1 MYLNAFI
8 LCGLICMLGQLL
20 IELTNLTPAHT
31 NTILV
36 VLGAFLSMIGVYDK
50 LVDFS
55 IAGASVPIT
64 NFGHILFKG
73 AYAGFLEDGFTG
85 LLQNIFSLTGGGLTV
100 TILIAFVIGILFKP
114 KH

>member
-8 LCGLICMLGQLL
+8 LCGLICALGQLL

-50 LVDFS
+50 LADFS

-73 AYAGFLEDGFTG
+73 VYTGFLEDGFTG

>member
-8 LCGLICMLGQLL
+8 LCGLICALGQLL

-50 LVDFS
+50 LVHFS

-73 AYAGFLEDGFTG
+73 AYNGFLEDGFTG

>member
-20 IELTNLTPAHT
+20 IELTNLAPAHT

-36 VLGAFLSMIGVYDK
+36 VLGAFFSMIGVYDK
-50 LVDFS
+50 LADFS

-73 AYAGFLEDGFTG
+73 AYTGFLEDGFTG

>member
-8 LCGLICMLGQLL
+8 LCGLICALGQLL

-50 LVDFS
+50 LADFS

-73 AYAGFLEDGFTG
+73 AYTGFLEDGFTG
-85 LLQNIFSLTGGGLTV
+85 LLQNIFSLTGGGLTI

>member
-73 AYAGFLEDGFTG
+73 AYNGFLKDGFTG
-85 LLQNIFSLTGGGLTV
+85 LLQNIFSLTGGGLTI

>member
-8 LCGLICMLGQLL
+8 LCGLICALGQLL

-50 LVDFS
+50 LADFS

-73 AYAGFLEDGFTG
+73 AYTGFLEDGFTG

-100 TILIAFVIGILFKP
+100 TILIAFVIGILFKS

>member
-50 LVDFS
+50 LADFS

-73 AYAGFLEDGFTG
+73 AYTGFLDDGFTG